1 MFVHTGFGALLC
13 VALLCCATWRTATE
27 RTASG
32 VNKPLILS
40 CGFTCNCCIQLLH
53 ATRCNIAEYTEWAKK
68 VIPTLSNFGDAMK
81 DTSSLPMKSD
91 EMR

>member
-1 MFVHTGFGALLC
+1 MVVNSSAEKQWCEPGMQSLTLSLSAGDDQHDDMICGTRLAADVCTG
-13 VALLCCATWRTATE
+13 V
-27 RTASG
+27 
-32 VNKPLILS
+32 ILS
-40 CGFTCNCCIQLLH
+40 L
-53 ATRCNIAEYTEWAKK
+53 YTEWAKK

>member
-1 MFVHTGFGALLC
+1 MGRFM
-13 VALLCCATWRTATE
+13 R
-27 RTASG
+27 
-32 VNKPLILS
+32 
-40 CGFTCNCCIQLLH
+40 
-53 ATRCNIAEYTEWAKK
+53 YTEWAKK